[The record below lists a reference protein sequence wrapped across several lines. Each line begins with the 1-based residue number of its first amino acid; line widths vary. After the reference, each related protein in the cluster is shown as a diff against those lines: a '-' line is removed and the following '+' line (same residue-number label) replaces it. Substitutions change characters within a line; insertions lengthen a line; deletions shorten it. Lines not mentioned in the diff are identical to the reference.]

1 MANCTINEKLQYIL
15 ETKDLIKAALE
26 TQDIEVL
33 ESDTFRKY
41 AEYIT
46 EIRKVSSV
54 NGKIGDVTIT
64 AEELGALTEIPSEYI
79 TETELNDK
87 GYLTSIPDDYA
98 LKTDIPTNVSE
109 LNNDANYITLNE
121 VPKTDLSDYYTKEEV
136 DGKIPDV
143 SNFITSIPSEY
154 ITESELNDKG
164 YLTSIPDTYITE
176 DELTTALSDKVSQT
190 ALNEAIEGIDVG
202 VKTINDTK
210 GDINI
215 KTINGESI
223 LGEGDIQI
231 KSDSEETD
239 PIFDKWKNADNVIAG
254 NGATYDI
261 DGASEEN
268 MHPSVVIGKDAM
280 VWADG
285 IAIGENAYSESGAVT
300 IGKNITSY
308 GIVSIG
314 SDNEGG
320 GIIVGKNNKG
330 GGIIV
335 GENNNCSGI
344 AIGSGITENYGGIA
358 IGKEIINQTEFGI
371 AIGTR
376 AKNNWENV
384 DNNNSI
390 AIGLNA
396 QNNER
401 NSIAFGVGAKTTGR
415 DELAI
420 GNDVET
426 DSTYTT
432 NINNIIKGDS
442 NKYAYIKDNN
452 GNYTKI
458 LDLINN
464 GGGSSQGGVKVVE
477 LTQAEYDALQ
487 IKEEGVIY
495 VITDAAEIAIP
506 TKLSELENDKGY
518 ITEIPS
524 EYVTDTELNNKNYVT
539 NTQLNNKNYITDSE
553 LNTTI
558 APLIINVTQGVNS
571 VEVEKYN
578 KAKNSIYYKTI
589 NGESILGEGNI
600 EIEGGSGSG
609 TINIKELTQ
618 AEYNALTSYDDD
630 TFYVITDADKQYVIK
645 SDLDNYYTKEES
657 DDHYD
662 NDKRYWNDF
671 QYGNDNENWI
681 HLRNGKSLRGNP
693 IYFKTIN
700 GEKTVGM
707 GDISFKTINGE
718 SLIGSGDIKIQGGS
732 SDLSN
737 YYTKS
742 EIDSLIGNVSSKI
755 NEINN
760 LI

>member
-15 ETKDLIKAALE
+15 ETKDLIKAALIS
-26 TQDIEVL
+26 QDIEVL

-54 NGKIGDVTIT
+54 NGKVGDVTIT

-79 TETELNDK
+79 TESELNDK

-154 ITESELNDKG
+154 ITETELNDKGYITEIPSEYITESELNDKG

-202 VKTINDTK
+202 VKTINNTK

-239 PIFDKWKNADNVIAG
+239 PIFDKWKNADNVIVG
-254 NGATYDI
+254 NGATYDTT
-261 DGASEEN
+261 DSVPEDLQ
-268 MHPSVVIGKDAM
+268 PSIMIGKGAN

-285 IAIGENAYSESGAVT
+285 IAIGENAYSEMGAVA
-300 IGKNITSY
+300 IGKNVKSY

-314 SDNEGG
+314 KNNEGD
-320 GIIVGKNNKG
+320 GIIIGKNNSG
-330 GGIIV
+330 YGIII
-335 GENNNCSGI
+335 GEN
-344 AIGSGITENYGGIA
+344 ITGNYGGIA
-358 IGKEIINQTEFGI
+358 IGDNISNPTDAGI
-371 AIGTR
+371 AIGNN
-376 AKNNWENV
+376 AKISTKNPDDTENGYG
-384 DNNNSI
+384 I
-390 AIGLNA
+390 AIGCA
-396 QNNER
+396 
-401 NSIAFGVGAKTTGR
+401 SIAYGKNDV
-415 DELAI
+415 AI
-420 GNDVET
+420 GKSVET
-426 DSTYTT
+426 DATYTT

-442 NKYAYIKDNN
+442 NEYAYIKDEN
-452 GNYTKI
+452 GNYIKI

-464 GGGSSQGGVKVVE
+464 GGGSSEGGSVKVVE
-477 LTQAEYDALQ
+477 MTQAEYDALL

-524 EYVTDTELNNKNYVT
+524 EYVTDTELNT
-539 NTQLNNKNYITDSE
+539 SLS
-553 LNTTI
+553 
-558 APLIINVTQGVNS
+558 PLIINVTQGVNS
-571 VEVEKYN
+571 VEVEKYS
-578 KAKNSIYYKTI
+578 KAKNTIYYKTI

-600 EIEGGSGSG
+600 EIEGGGGSG
-609 TINIKELTQ
+609 TIYI
-618 AEYNALTSYDDD
+618 
-630 TFYVITDADKQYVIK
+630 
-645 SDLDNYYTKEES
+645 
-657 DDHYD
+657 
-662 NDKRYWNDF
+662 
-671 QYGNDNENWI
+671 
-681 HLRNGKSLRGNP
+681 
-693 IYFKTIN
+693 
-700 GEKTVGM
+700 
-707 GDISFKTINGE
+707 
-718 SLIGSGDIKIQGGS
+718 
-732 SDLSN
+732 
-737 YYTKS
+737 
-742 EIDSLIGNVSSKI
+742 
-755 NEINN
+755 
-760 LI
+760 

>member
-54 NGKIGDVTIT
+54 NGKVGDVTIT
-64 AEELGALTEIPSEYI
+64 AEELGALTEIPSEYV
-79 TETELNDK
+79 TET
-87 GYLTSIPDDYA
+87 
-98 LKTDIPTNVSE
+98 
-109 LNNDANYITLNE
+109 
-121 VPKTDLSDYYTKEEV
+121 
-136 DGKIPDV
+136 
-143 SNFITSIPSEY
+143 
-154 ITESELNDKG
+154 ELNDKG

-190 ALNEAIEGIDVG
+190 ALNEAIEGVDVG
-202 VKTINDTK
+202 VKTINNTK

-254 NGATYDI
+254 NGAIYDT
-261 DGASEEN
+261 DGASEEEI
-268 MHPSVVIGKDAM
+268 HPSVVIGKDAM
-280 VWADG
+280 VWSDG
-285 IAIGENAYSESGAVT
+285 IAIGENAYAEMGAVT

-308 GIVSIG
+308 GLVSIG
-314 SDNEGG
+314 SDNNG
-320 GIIVGKNNKG
+320 
-330 GGIIV
+330 
-335 GENNNCSGI
+335 SGI
-344 AIGSGITENYGGIA
+344 AIGKNNRGNGISIGSDNNSSMGIAIGKNITENYGGIV
-358 IGKEIINQTEFGI
+358 IGDNISNPTDNGI
-371 AIGTR
+371 AIGR
-376 AKNNWENV
+376 NAKVNEQYPNDT
-384 DNNNSI
+384 DNGEGI
-390 AIGLNA
+390 AIGMNA
-396 QNNER
+396 VAYNKDDVVIG
-401 NSIAFGVGAKTTGR
+401 SGVM
-415 DELAI
+415 
-420 GNDVET
+420 T
-426 DSTYTT
+426 DFLFKT
-432 NINNIIKGDS
+432 NINNVIKGDS

-452 GNYTKI
+452 GIYTKI

-464 GGGSSQGGVKVVE
+464 GGGSSEGGSIKVVE
-477 LTQAEYDALQ
+477 MTQAEYDALQ

-524 EYVTDTELNNKNYVT
+524 EYVTDTEL
-539 NTQLNNKNYITDSE
+539 S
-553 LNTTI
+553 
-558 APLIINVTQGVNS
+558 PLVLNVTQSVNS
-571 VEVEKYN
+571 VEIEKYN
-578 KAKNSIYYKTI
+578 KAKNTIYYKTI
-589 NGESILGEGNI
+589 NGESILGEGDI
-600 EIEGGSGSG
+600 QIQGGGGSGS
-609 TINIKELTQ
+609 INIKELTQ

-645 SDLDNYYTKEES
+645 SDLDNYYTKEEG
-657 DDHYD
+657 DEHYD
-662 NDKRYWNDF
+662 YDKRYWNSF
-671 QYGNDNENWI
+671 QYTNDADNWI
-681 HLRNGKSLRGNP
+681 SLRNGTSLIGGSI

-700 GEKTVGM
+700 GEKTVGS

-718 SLIGSGDIKIQGGS
+718 SLIGSGNIQIQGGS
-732 SDLSN
+732 ADLSN

-755 NEINN
+755 TEINN